1 MSISSVPPSIKR
13 FRKQPL
19 VGGQSE
25 ITGIVDAVRA
35 GRCCRL
41 IGPRYHHKS
50 QIMRAACEAIDKQL
64 GYTSVYLS
72 LWDARVTSDTV
83 FYSSLRDLTA
93 TKINRYYRRRL
104 PHTDLKTPAE
114 LSTFLTSLPA
124 ALHANVV
131 VFI

>member
-1 MSISSVPPSIKR
+1 MSTSNVSSSIKR

-25 ITGIVDAVRA
+25 IAGILDAVRA

-50 QIMRAACEAIDKQL
+50 QIMRAACDAIDKQL

-72 LWDARVTSDTV
+72 LWDARVTSDAAILFV
-83 FYSSLRDLTA
+83 AARSHRDQDQSSL
-93 TKINRYYRRRL
+93 
-104 PHTDLKTPAE
+104 PPA
-114 LSTFLTSLPA
+114 SAPG
-124 ALHANVV
+124 
-131 VFI
+131 